1 MESTLG
7 VPRCHFLDAVARG
20 LGMKREEDEMQKKGK
35 PREVRGNV
43 GGDGK
48 EERRWR
54 EREEERRGEGN
65 RAEGAREKTK
75 EDRMGV

>member
-1 MESTLG
+1 
-7 VPRCHFLDAVARG
+7 
-20 LGMKREEDEMQKKGK
+20 MKREEDEMQKKGK

-48 EERRWR
+48 EERR
-54 EREEERRGEGN
+54 GEGN